1 MPISDCLLQSAI
13 ENWQSEFNMEPFRN
27 LLESDRI
34 HVIDGAMGTM
44 LYAKGVYINR
54 CYDELNL
61 SNPDLVREIHTE
73 YLRAGADI
81 IETNTFGA
89 TAHKLHQYG
98 LEGSL
103 RDINRTAA
111 QIAREA
117 AAEKAYVAGAI
128 GPLGLRIEPYGPTS
142 YDEAKEMFKDQASAL
157 LEGGVDL
164 FLVETFSDVSEIR
177 QAIHAIRELCD
188 LPIIA
193 QMTIMTDG
201 NTTFGTTPELF
212 TARLDEWGAD
222 VIGLNCGV
230 GPAIILG
237 ALEKMRSVTK
247 KKLSAQPNAGL
258 PRDVQGRQFYM
269 CSPEYMSKFA
279 KRFIQS
285 GAKFIGGCCGTTPA
299 HIKLISDAVRAAS
312 PRAQGVVL
320 SSGAL
325 ADVEEI
331 TPADIK
337 VVPPAERSNWSRKI
351 TLGEFVTSVEVLP
364 PKGVDAQKTLD
375 SIRLLKER
383 GVDGVN
389 IPDGARAQSRMSAM
403 ATAVLVEQQIGI
415 ESVLHYCCR
424 DRNLLGM
431 MSDLLGAAALGL
443 RNLLLITGD
452 PPKMGPYPD
461 ATAVFDIDAIG
472 LTNMVNKLNHGLD
485 IGNNP
490 IGQPTAFCIGV
501 GVNPGAINLDEEIHR
516 FEYKVEAGAQYA
528 ITQPVFDTG
537 QLVDFL
543 KRIEH
548 VRIPIIA
555 GIWPLVSYRNAEFLH
570 NEVPGVRVTP
580 AIMDRMRAASAIS
593 KEAGRDE
600 GLKIARESLLEV
612 RDQIQGV
619 QVSAPFGNVKYALD
633 VFDVLEG
640 FEVTAGTRSS
650 HSQS

>member
-1 MPISDCLLQSAI
+1 MQPFKELLST
-13 ENWQSEFNMEPFRN
+13 
-27 LLESDRI
+27 DRML
-34 HVIDGAMGTM
+34 VVDGAMGTM

-61 SNPDLVREIHTE
+61 SNRDLVREIHAE
-73 YLRAGADI
+73 YIRAGADI

-89 TAHKLHQYG
+89 TAFKLQQYG
-98 LEGSL
+98 LEANL
-103 RDINRTAA
+103 HEINAIAA
-111 QIAREA
+111 KVAREA
-117 AAEKAYVAGAI
+117 AGDRVYVAGAI

-142 YDEAKEMFKDQASAL
+142 YDEAREMFKAQVVAL

-164 FLVETFSDVSEIR
+164 FCLETFSDVSEIR
-177 QAIHAIRELCD
+177 QAIAAVREVCD
-188 LPIIA
+188 LPIVA

-201 NTTFGTTPELF
+201 NTIFGTTPEHF
-212 TARLDEWGAD
+212 TERLDNWGAD

-230 GPAIILG
+230 GPAIILS
-237 ALEKMRSVTK
+237 ALEKMREVTK

-279 KRFIQS
+279 KRFIQA

-299 HIKLISDAVRAAS
+299 HIKLISDSVRAAS
-312 PRAQGVVL
+312 PRAQRA
-320 SSGAL
+320 SFPGAPVT
-325 ADVEEI
+325 AEI
-331 TPADIK
+331 TAPDIR
-337 VVPPAERSNWSRKI
+337 VVPPEERSAWGRKI
-351 TLGEFVTSVEVLP
+351 AAGEFVTSVEVLP
-364 PKGVDAQKTLD
+364 PKGVDATKTLD
-375 SIRLLKER
+375 SIRLLKLA

-389 IPDGARAQSRMSAM
+389 IPDGARAQSRMSAI

-443 RNLLLITGD
+443 RNILVITGD

-485 IGNNP
+485 LGNNP
-490 IGQPTAFCIGV
+490 IGEPTAFCIGV
-501 GVNPGAINLDEEIHR
+501 GVNPGAINIEEEIKR
-516 FEYKVEAGAQYA
+516 FEWKVEAGAQYA
-528 ITQPVFDTG
+528 ITQPVFDTD
-537 QLVDFL
+537 QLREFL
-543 KRIEH
+543 RRIEH

-580 AIMDRMRAASAIS
+580 SIMDRMREASGVS
-593 KEAGRDE
+593 KEAGREE

-612 RDQIQGV
+612 RDEIQGV
-619 QVSAPFGNVKYALD
+619 QVSAPFGNVKYALE
-633 VFDVLEG
+633 VFEALPE
-640 FEVTAGTRSS
+640 FS
-650 HSQS
+650 HGKATDPVPN

>member
-1 MPISDCLLQSAI
+1 
-13 ENWQSEFNMEPFRN
+13 MEPFRN
-27 LLESDRI
+27 ILEADGI
-34 HVIDGAMGTM
+34 HVVDGAMGTM
-44 LYAKGVYINR
+44 LYAKGIYINR

-61 SNPDLVREIHTE
+61 SNPDLVREVHTE
-73 YLRAGADI
+73 YIRAGADI

-89 TAHKLHQYG
+89 SAHKLQQYG
-98 LEGSL
+98 LEGSMAE
-103 RDINRTAA
+103 INTLAA
-111 QIAREA
+111 KIAREA
-117 AAEKAYVAGAI
+117 AGDRVYVAGAI

-142 YDEAKEMFKDQASAL
+142 FEEAKELFKNQALAL

-164 FLVETFSDVSEIR
+164 FILETFSDVSEIR
-177 QAIHAIRELCD
+177 ESIRAIRELCD

-201 NTTFGTTPELF
+201 NTLFGTTPEVF
-212 TARLDEWGAD
+212 TERLDEWGAD

-230 GPAIILG
+230 GPAIILT
-237 ALEKMRSVTK
+237 ALEKMRAVTK
-247 KKLSAQPNAGL
+247 KKLAAQPNAGL

-312 PRAQGVVL
+312 PRAQRVGFPA
-320 SSGAL
+320 GATAL
-325 ADVEEI
+325 VDEI
-331 TPADIK
+331 TPSDIK
-337 VVPPAERSNWSRKI
+337 VVPPEERSSWGRKI
-351 TLGEFVTSVEVLP
+351 AQGEFVTSVEVLP
-364 PKGVDAQKTLD
+364 PKGVDAKKTLD
-375 SIRLLKER
+375 SIRLLKEA

-389 IPDGARAQSRMSAM
+389 IPDGARAQSRMSAL

-431 MSDLLGAAALGL
+431 MSDLLGAAALGI
-443 RNLLLITGD
+443 RNLLVITGD

-485 IGNNP
+485 LGNNP

-501 GVNPGAINLDEEIHR
+501 GVNPGAINLDEEIKR
-516 FEYKVEAGAQYA
+516 FEWKVEAGAQYA
-528 ITQPVFDTG
+528 ITQPVFDTD
-537 QLVDFL
+537 QLRDFL
-543 KRIEH
+543 ERIQH
-548 VRIPIIA
+548 VRIPVIA

-580 AIMDRMRAASAIS
+580 SIMERMRVASALS

-612 RDQIQGV
+612 RDVIQGV
-619 QVSAPFGNVKYALD
+619 QVSAPFGNVKYALE
-633 VFDVLEG
+633 VFEVLES
-640 FEVTAGTRSS
+640 FRPAEAAKP
-650 HSQS
+650 

>member
-1 MPISDCLLQSAI
+1 MPNFKDLLDSDS
-13 ENWQSEFNMEPFRN
+13 
-27 LLESDRI
+27 I
-34 HVIDGAMGTM
+34 HVFDGAMGTM

-61 SNPDLVREIHTE
+61 SNPDLVREIHSE
-73 YLRAGADI
+73 YVRAGADI
-81 IETNTFGA
+81 LETNTFGA
-89 TAHKLHQYG
+89 TCHKLNEYG
-98 LEGSL
+98 LSGSL
-103 RDINRTAA
+103 RDINIAA
-111 QIAREA
+111 VRIAREA
-117 AAEKAYVAGAI
+117 GGEDTYVAGAI

-142 YDEAKEMFKDQASAL
+142 FDEAKDFFREQASAL

-164 FLVETFSDVSEIR
+164 FVLETFSDLSEIR
-177 QAIHAIRELCD
+177 QAIRAVRELCD
-188 LPIIA
+188 LPIVA

-201 NTTFGTTPELF
+201 NTMFGTTPELL
-212 TARLDEWGAD
+212 AESLDDWGAD

-230 GPAIILG
+230 GPAIILN
-237 ALEKMRSVTK
+237 ALEKMRAVTK

-285 GAKFIGGCCGTTPA
+285 GAKFIGGCCGTTAA
-299 HIKLISDAVRAAS
+299 HIKLITDAVRAAS
-312 PRAQGVVL
+312 PRAQKFVL
-320 SSGAL
+320 SSGPL
-325 ADVEEI
+325 PQVNEI
-331 TPADIK
+331 TPADVK
-337 VVPPAERSNWSRKI
+337 MVPPEERSAWGRKI
-351 TLGEFVTSVEVLP
+351 SRGEFVTSVEVLP

-375 SIRLLKER
+375 SIRLLKEA

-389 IPDGARAQSRMSAM
+389 IPDGARAQSRMSAL

-415 ESVLHYCCR
+415 EAVLHYCCR

-431 MSDLLGAAALGL
+431 MSDLLGAAALGI

-490 IGQPTAFCIGV
+490 IGSPTTFCIGV
-501 GVNPGAINLDEEIHR
+501 GVNPGAINPEEEIRR

-528 ITQPVFDTG
+528 ITQPVFDTE
-537 QLVDFL
+537 QLLEFL
-543 KRIEH
+543 KSIEH

-555 GIWPLVSYRNAEFLH
+555 GIWPLVSFRNAEFLH

-580 AIMDRMRAASAIS
+580 SIMERMRAASAIS

-619 QVSAPFGNVKYALD
+619 QVSAPFGNVKYALE

-640 FEVTAGTRSS
+640 FGTQTQLVS
-650 HSQS
+650 

>member
-1 MPISDCLLQSAI
+1 MDS
-13 ENWQSEFNMEPFRN
+13 FRN
-27 LLESDRI
+27 VLDSDRI
-34 HVIDGAMGTM
+34 HVVDGAMGTM

-61 SNPDLVREIHTE
+61 SSPDLVHEIHCE
-73 YLRAGADI
+73 YIRAGADI

-89 TAHKLHQYG
+89 TAHKLQQYG
-98 LEGSL
+98 LEANL
-103 RDINRTAA
+103 HEINALAA
-111 QIAREA
+111 KLAREA
-117 AAEKAYVAGAI
+117 AGDRAYVAGAI

-142 YDEAKEMFKDQASAL
+142 FDEARDMFKAQAVGL

-164 FLVETFSDVSEIR
+164 FCLETFSDVSEIR
-177 QAIHAIRELCD
+177 QAIAAIKAICD

-201 NTTFGTTPELF
+201 NTMFGTTPELF
-212 TARLDEWGAD
+212 TERLDEWGAD

-230 GPAIILG
+230 GPAIILT
-237 ALEKMRSVTK
+237 ALEKMREVTK

-299 HIKLISDAVRAAS
+299 HIKLIADSVRAAS
-312 PRAQGVVL
+312 PRAQK
-320 SSGAL
+320 SAFSGGATVT
-325 ADVEEI
+325 AE
-331 TPADIK
+331 TTDIH
-337 VVPPAERSNWSRKI
+337 VVPPEERSKWGRKI
-351 TLGEFVTSVEVLP
+351 ALGEFVTSVEVLP
-364 PKGVDAQKTLD
+364 PRGVDAKKTLD
-375 SIRLLKER
+375 SIRLLKEA

-389 IPDGARAQSRMSAM
+389 IPDGARAQSRMSAI

-443 RNLLLITGD
+443 RNILVITGD

-461 ATAVFDIDAIG
+461 ATAVFDIDSIG

-485 IGNNP
+485 LGNNP
-490 IGQPTAFCIGV
+490 IGEPTAFCIGV
-501 GVNPGAINLDEEIHR
+501 GVNPGAINLDEEIKR
-516 FEYKVEAGAQYA
+516 FEWKVEAGAQYA

-537 QLVDFL
+537 QLRDFL

-580 AIMDRMRAASAIS
+580 SIMDRMRAASTIS
-593 KEAGRDE
+593 KEAGREE

-612 RDQIQGV
+612 RDEIQGV
-619 QVSAPFGNVKYALD
+619 QVSAPFGNVKYALE
-633 VFDVLEG
+633 VFQALPEFSRDLEQM
-640 FEVTAGTRSS
+640 S
-650 HSQS
+650 

>member
-1 MPISDCLLQSAI
+1 MQPFQELLS
-13 ENWQSEFNMEPFRN
+13 
-27 LLESDRI
+27 SDRI
-34 HVIDGAMGTM
+34 LVVDGAMGTM

-61 SNPDLVREIHTE
+61 SNPDLVREIHIE
-73 YLRAGADI
+73 YIRAGADI

-89 TAHKLHQYG
+89 TAHKLQQYG
-98 LEGSL
+98 LEANL
-103 RDINRTAA
+103 HEINAIAA
-111 QIAREA
+111 RVAREA
-117 AAEKAYVAGAI
+117 AGERAYVAGAI

-142 YDEAKEMFKDQASAL
+142 FAEAREMFKAQAVAL

-164 FLVETFSDVSEIR
+164 FCLETFSDVSEIR
-177 QAIHAIRELCD
+177 QAIAAVRQLCD

-201 NTTFGTTPELF
+201 NTMFGTTPELF
-212 TARLDEWGAD
+212 TERLDEWGAD

-230 GPAIILG
+230 GPAIILT
-237 ALEKMRSVTK
+237 ALEKMREVTK

-299 HIKLISDAVRAAS
+299 HIKLISDSVRAAS
-312 PRAQGVVL
+312 PRTQRTTFSA
-320 SSGAL
+320 GAT
-325 ADVEEI
+325 ATVE
-331 TPADIK
+331 TTAPDIH
-337 VVPPAERSNWSRKI
+337 VVPPEERSNWGRKI
-351 TLGEFVTSVEVLP
+351 ALGEFVTSVEVLP
-364 PKGVDAQKTLD
+364 PKGVDAKKTLD
-375 SIRLLKER
+375 SIRLLKEA

-389 IPDGARAQSRMSAM
+389 IPDGARAQSRMSAI

-443 RNLLLITGD
+443 RNILVITGD

-461 ATAVFDIDAIG
+461 ATAVFDIDSIG

-485 IGNNP
+485 LGNNP
-490 IGQPTAFCIGV
+490 IGEPTAFCIGV
-501 GVNPGAINLDEEIHR
+501 GVNPGAINLDEEIKR
-516 FEYKVEAGAQYA
+516 FEWKVEAGAQYA

-537 QLVDFL
+537 QLRGFL

-580 AIMDRMRAASAIS
+580 SIMDRMRAASAIS

-612 RDQIQGV
+612 RDEIQGV
-619 QVSAPFGNVKYALD
+619 QVSAPFGNVKYALE
-633 VFDVLEG
+633 VFQALPE
-640 FEVTAGTRSS
+640 FS
-650 HSQS
+650 H

>member
-1 MPISDCLLQSAI
+1 MQ
-13 ENWQSEFNMEPFRN
+13 PFKEI
-27 LLESDRI
+27 LSTDRI
-34 HVIDGAMGTM
+34 LVFDGAMGTM

-73 YLRAGADI
+73 YIRAGADI

-89 TAHKLHQYG
+89 TAHKLQQYG
-98 LEGSL
+98 LEGNL
-103 RDINRTAA
+103 HEINHIAA
-111 QIAREA
+111 KVAREA
-117 AAEKAYVAGAI
+117 AGDRAYVAGAI

-142 YDEAKEMFKDQASAL
+142 FDEARQMFKAQVEAL
-157 LEGGVDL
+157 LEGNIDL
-164 FLVETFSDVSEIR
+164 FILETFSDVSEIR
-177 QAIHAIRELCD
+177 QAIAAVRELCD

-201 NTTFGTTPELF
+201 NTMFGTTPELF
-212 TARLDEWGAD
+212 TERLDEWGAD

-230 GPAIILG
+230 GPAIILS
-237 ALEKMRSVTK
+237 ALEKMREVTK

-299 HIKLISDAVRAAS
+299 HIKLISDSVRAAS
-312 PRAQGVVL
+312 PRAQRIAFSPGGTVTVDGTL
-320 SSGAL
+320 
-325 ADVEEI
+325 
-331 TPADIK
+331 PDIH
-337 VVPPAERSNWSRKI
+337 VVPPEERSKWGGKI
-351 TLGEFVTSVEVLP
+351 ARGEFVTSVEVLP
-364 PKGVDAQKTLD
+364 PKGVDAKKTLD
-375 SIRLLKER
+375 SIRLLKDA

-389 IPDGARAQSRMSAM
+389 IPDGARAQSRMSAL

-443 RNLLLITGD
+443 RNILVITGD

-461 ATAVFDIDAIG
+461 ATAVFDIDSIG
-472 LTNMVNKLNHGLD
+472 LTNMINKLNHGLD
-485 IGNNP
+485 LGNNP
-490 IGQPTAFCIGV
+490 IGEPTAFCIGV
-501 GVNPGAINLDEEIHR
+501 GVNPGAINLDEEIKR
-516 FEYKVEAGAQYA
+516 FEWKVEAGAQYA
-528 ITQPVFDTG
+528 ITQPVFDTE
-537 QLVDFL
+537 QLRDFL

-555 GIWPLVSYRNAEFLH
+555 GIWPLVSFRNAEFLH

-580 AIMDRMRAASAIS
+580 SIMERMRQASTIS
-593 KEAGRDE
+593 KEAGREE

-612 RDQIQGV
+612 RDEIQGV
-619 QVSAPFGNVKYALD
+619 QVSAPFGNVKYALEVFEALPEFSRGPKD
-633 VFDVLEG
+633 VSAQVPG
-640 FEVTAGTRSS
+640 WSN
-650 HSQS
+650 

>member
-1 MPISDCLLQSAI
+1 
-13 ENWQSEFNMEPFRN
+13 MEPFRE
-27 LLESDRI
+27 LLESDGI
-34 HVIDGAMGTM
+34 HVVDGAMGTM

-61 SNPDLVREIHTE
+61 SNPDLVREIHSE

-89 TAHKLHQYG
+89 TAHKLNQYG
-98 LEGSL
+98 LADSL
-103 RDINRTAA
+103 REINITAA
-111 QIAREA
+111 RLAREVA
-117 AAEKAYVAGAI
+117 ADRAYVAGAI

-142 YDEAKEMFKDQASAL
+142 YEEAKDMFKDQVMSL

-164 FLVETFSDVSEIR
+164 LILETFSDLSEIR
-177 QAIHAIRELCD
+177 QAIRAVREICD

-193 QMTIMTDG
+193 QMTIMTDS
-201 NTTFGTTPELF
+201 NTLFGTTPELLSE
-212 TARLDEWGAD
+212 RLDEWGAD

-230 GPAIILG
+230 GPAIILN
-237 ALEKMRSVTK
+237 ALERIRAVTK
-247 KKLSAQPNAGL
+247 KKLSVQPNAGL

-279 KRFIQS
+279 KRFIQA
-285 GAKFIGGCCGTTPA
+285 GAKYIGGCCGTTPA

-312 PRAQGVVL
+312 PRAQKLVV
-320 SSGAL
+320 SSGPL
-325 ADVEEI
+325 PRIDES
-331 TPADIK
+331 TPEHIQ
-337 VVPPAERSNWSRKI
+337 VVSPEERSNWSRKI
-351 TLGEFVTSVEVLP
+351 VRGEFVTSVEVLP

-375 SIRLLKER
+375 SIRLLKDA

-389 IPDGARAQSRMSAM
+389 IPDGARAQSRMSAL

-431 MSDLLGAAALGL
+431 MSDLLGAAALGI

-490 IGQPTAFCIGV
+490 IGQPTSFCIGV
-501 GVNPGAINLDEEIHR
+501 GVNPGAINPDEEIRR

-528 ITQPVFDTG
+528 ITQPVFDTE
-537 QLVDFL
+537 QLRDFIN
-543 KRIEH
+543 RIEH

-580 AIMDRMRAASAIS
+580 SIMERMRTASARS
-593 KEAGRDE
+593 KEAGREE
-600 GLKIARESLLEV
+600 GLKIARESLLDV
-612 RDQIQGV
+612 RDIIQGV
-619 QVSAPFGNVKYALD
+619 QVSAPFGNVKYALE
-633 VFDVLEG
+633 VFDALENFG
-640 FEVTAGTRSS
+640 AGL
-650 HSQS
+650 HAEAPVN